1 MPGKLIIV
9 EGPDECG
16 KTTLV
21 KQLTKAYHL
30 VPFHCTASKK
40 LFPALADYHWNILD
54 NVKLMLAEGH
64 NVILDRYFPS
74 ELAYGSTMGRGNH
87 YNKTA
92 LELHK
97 EVIMLDCLFI
107 FCSSEGAWNRY
118 KQGHVDPA
126 HSLNE
131 QQYKAI
137 TKTYEELSGIYIPK
151 LGIKYRIEI
160 EGNNLAK
167 FVSSIET
174 EFKSRYQSGLVK
186 DSARLDFL
194 REQHQST

>member
-1 MPGKLIIV
+1 MQGKLIIV

-21 KQLTKAYHL
+21 NQLTKAYHL

-64 NVILDRYFPS
+64 NVILDRYFLS
-74 ELAYGSTMGRGNH
+74 ELVYGSIMGRGNH

-97 EVIMLDCLFI
+97 EVIKLDCLFI

-131 QQYKAI
+131 EQYKQI
-137 TKTYEELSGIYIPK
+137 TNTYEQISAIYIPK

-160 EGNNLAK
+160 EGNNITE
-167 FVSSIET
+167 FISSIQN
-174 EFKSRYQSGLVK
+174 EFKSRYQSGLAE
-186 DSARLDFL
+186 DSVRFTVLW
-194 REQHQST
+194 